1 MTDLR
6 LIKLA
11 DVLVNYSTKVKT
23 GDWVHISAGWQAL
36 PLVREV
42 QSRVLQAGGYP
53 SVNLGSQDLGTAFLA
68 EAAEAQLNWISPLEM
83 HMIENVDAWIVIDA
97 PENTRSNTGI
107 DPARQQT
114 RSKARRKWSEIYLG
128 RSAAGELHWVMTSFP
143 CQALAQ
149 DAEMCLTEI
158 DDFVFKSTFV
168 DQDDP
173 VALWQGVHDEQER
186 LIKWLAG
193 KKAVSIRGAQVDLK
207 MSIEGR
213 TFINSAGDVNMPSG
227 EIFTSPV
234 EDSVEG
240 WVQFSYPAVYQSVV
254 VEGVR
259 LEFEGGRVVKASA
272 EKNEEFLHK
281 MLDADEGARRLGELG
296 IGTNTGITRFTRN
309 ILYDE
314 KIGGSFHLAIGKG
327 FAEAGGVNQSAI
339 HWDLITDARQDTEM
353 RADGEVFYK
362 DGKFVV

>member
-1 MTDLR
+1 MLGLEPRNMKAETIALS
-6 LIKLA
+6 LA
-11 DVLVNYSTKVKT
+11 HR
-23 GDWVHISAGWQAL
+23 HIGELSGGQL
-36 PLVREV
+36 
-42 QSRVLQAGGYP
+42 QRVLIA
-53 SVNLGSQDLGTAFLA
+53 
-68 EAAEAQLNWISPLEM
+68 
-83 HMIENVDAWIVIDA
+83 
-97 PENTRSNTGI
+97 
-107 DPARQQT
+107 
-114 RSKARRKWSEIYLG
+114 
-128 RSAAGELHWVMTSFP
+128 
-143 CQALAQ
+143 QALAQ
-149 DAEMCLTEI
+149 EAEMSLTEFE
-158 DDFVFKSTFV
+158 DFVFKSTFV